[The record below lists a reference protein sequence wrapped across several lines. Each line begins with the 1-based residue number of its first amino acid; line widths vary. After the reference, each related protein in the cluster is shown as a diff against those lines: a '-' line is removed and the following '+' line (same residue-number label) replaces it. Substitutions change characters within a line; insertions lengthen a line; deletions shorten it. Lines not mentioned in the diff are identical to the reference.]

1 LKEEEMFRS
10 IVGAVAKRLGRGTKS
25 APAASPPVSPDPEV
39 RMAAEECC
47 ASAESSGSAGPSGG
61 RTELLLDTGYQR
73 GTALVPWCSPITEV
87 SGNGEPEHGPIP
99 DCSRDVPEEEVPS
112 PEPNGNGTPENVPVP
127 GCSRSI
133 PESEIRLRAYLKW
146 EAAGKPKGHESR
158 YWRKA
163 KDELLKGE

>member
-1 LKEEEMFRS
+1 
-10 IVGAVAKRLGRGTKS
+10 
-25 APAASPPVSPDPEV
+25 
-39 RMAAEECC
+39 
-47 ASAESSGSAGPSGG
+47 
-61 RTELLLDTGYQR
+61 
-73 GTALVPWCSPITEV
+73 VPWCSPITEV

-112 PEPNGNGTPENVPVP
+112 PEPNGNGTPENVPAP
-127 GCSRSI
+127 GCSRGI

-163 KDELLKGE
+163 KAELLKGE

>member
-1 LKEEEMFRS
+1 MFRS
-10 IVGAVAKRLGRGTKS
+10 MVGAVAKRLGRGPKP
-25 APAASPPVSPDPEV
+25 AAAASPPVSPSPEV

-47 ASAESSGSAGPSGG
+47 TPAESSGSAGPSGG
-61 RTELLLDTGYQR
+61 RAELLLDTGYQ
-73 GTALVPWCSPITEV
+73 GATAPVPWCSPITEV
-87 SGNGEPEHGPIP
+87 SGNGEPEPCPIP
-99 DCSRDVPEEEVPS
+99 DCSRAVREEEIPT
-112 PEPNGNGTPENVPVP
+112 PEPNGNGTPEKVPAP